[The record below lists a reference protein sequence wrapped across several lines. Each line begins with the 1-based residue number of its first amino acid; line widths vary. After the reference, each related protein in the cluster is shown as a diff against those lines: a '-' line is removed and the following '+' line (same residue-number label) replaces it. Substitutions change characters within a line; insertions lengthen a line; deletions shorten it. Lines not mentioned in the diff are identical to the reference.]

1 MNRNEVDLIVS
12 ILNLI
17 VETQGYDVGEQGF
30 GYDPK
35 TLEISCSDCT
45 LEEGLEQAFDEL
57 KTLIRARIL

>member
-17 VETQGYDVGEQGF
+17 VETQGYDVDEQGF

-45 LEEGLEQAFDEL
+45 LEEGLEWVFDEL
-57 KTLIRARIL
+57 KELNKIVKL